1 MNKFI
6 CILFKICILSATT
19 ISAQNL
25 ESGVFAAPV
34 LKYTRLVNQP
44 ALIIGVKGCWIIS
57 KQLVLGAGYYA
68 LTSDVKSNYFDTQNN
83 QDVLLNF
90 NYGGLEFEYLL
101 FNDPLFNLSLG
112 MLTAGGGIEYYV
124 PNRSK
129 NYPYTNLLVW
139 EPQINFEVKIFEW
152 LHADTGLSY
161 RIISDIYRLFNVT
174 KNDMQGINI
183 LLTFKIGEY

>member
-1 MNKFI
+1 MNKFTR
-6 CILFKICILSATT
+6 ILFTVCILSTAT
-19 ISAQNL
+19 ISAQSM
-25 ESGVFAAPV
+25 ESDVFAAPV
-34 LKYTRLVNQP
+34 FKYTRLVNQP
-44 ALIIGVKGCWIIS
+44 ALIIGGKGCWIIN
-57 KQLVLGAGYYA
+57 KHLALGAGYYA
-68 LTSDVKSNYFDTQNN
+68 LTSNVRSNYFDVQNN
-83 QDVLLNF
+83 QEVLLNF

-101 FNDPLFNLSLG
+101 FKDPLFNLWLG
-112 MLTAGGGIEYYV
+112 MLTAGGGVEYYV